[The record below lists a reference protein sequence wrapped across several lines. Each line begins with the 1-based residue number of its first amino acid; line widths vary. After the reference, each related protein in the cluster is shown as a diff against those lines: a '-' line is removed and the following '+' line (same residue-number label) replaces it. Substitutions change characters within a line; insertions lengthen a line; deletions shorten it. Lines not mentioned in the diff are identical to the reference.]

1 MKYVDYIDHRWR
13 LNRLDLELKGKKAL
27 VTGGSRGI
35 GKAIAWELA
44 REGCNVAICARNMSA
59 LEATANEITADTG
72 RQVVPI
78 EADTGDTESVRTMV
92 SLANFDP
99 PGIDI
104 LVNNAARPLG
114 RSPVPGI
121 EGVSDEMFN
130 DDVNVKVLGY
140 LRCAR
145 EVAPIMKSRGWG
157 RIINIS
163 GLASR
168 SSGNAVGSIRN
179 ISVAALTKNL
189 ADELGPYGVNVT
201 VIHPGATRT
210 EATAGMIE
218 ARVKSEGL
226 SVDEVEADMRSGN
239 SVRRLIDAREIAY
252 VAAFLASPKSIAING
267 DAVAAGGGVGNAIH
281 Y

>member
-1 MKYVDYIDHRWR
+1 M
-13 LNRLDLELKGKKAL
+13 DLELKGKKAI

-44 REGCNVAICARNMSA
+44 REGCDVAICARNVDA
-59 LEATANEITADTG
+59 LEEAGSEIAAHTGQDVYSIECNTTDTA
-72 RQVVPI
+72 
-78 EADTGDTESVRTMV
+78 SVNSMV
-92 SLANFDP
+92 ARANFQLG
-99 PGIDI
+99 GIDI

-114 RSPVPGI
+114 QAPVPGI
-121 EGVSDEMFN
+121 EGVTDEAFN
-130 DDVNVKVLGY
+130 DDINTKVLGY

-145 EVAPIMKSRGWG
+145 AVAPIMKERGWG

-168 SSGNAVGSIRN
+168 SSGSAVGSIRN
-179 ISVAALTKNL
+179 VSVSALTKNL
-189 ADELGPYGVNVT
+189 ADELGPHGINAV

-210 EATAGMIE
+210 EATPRVAA
-218 ARVKSEGL
+218 ARADERGVP
-226 SVDEVEADMRSGN
+226 VDEILNEMASGN

-252 VAAFLASPKSIAING
+252 VAAFIASPKAVAING
-267 DAVAAGGGVGNAIH
+267 DAIAAGGGVGSAIH

>member
-1 MKYVDYIDHRWR
+1 M
-13 LNRLDLELKGKKAL
+13 DLQLQGKLAI

-44 REGCNVAICARNMSA
+44 REGCNVAICARNPET
-59 LEATANEITADTG
+59 LHETAKQIAEDTQ
-72 RQVVPI
+72 RDIYPI
-78 EADTGDTESVRTMV
+78 ECDTTDTQAVNDMV
-92 SLANFDP
+92 ARANFQLG
-99 PGIDI
+99 GIDI

-114 RSPVPGI
+114 QAPVPGI
-121 EGVSDEMFN
+121 EGVTDDAFN
-130 DDVNVKVLGY
+130 EDINTKVLGY

-145 EVAPIMKSRGWG
+145 AVAPIMKQRGWG

-168 SSGNAVGSIRN
+168 SSGSAVGSIRN
-179 ISVAALTKNL
+179 VSVSALTKNL
-189 ADELGPYGVNVT
+189 ADELGPHGINSV

-210 EATAGMIE
+210 EATPHVAA
-218 ARVKSEGL
+218 ARAKERGVPTQTIL
-226 SVDEVEADMRSGN
+226 DEMAQAN

-252 VAAFLASPKSIAING
+252 IAAFVASPKAVAING
-267 DAVAAGGGVGNAIH
+267 DAIAAGGGVGNAIH